1 MLEDFFTLTEMKD
14 GISTTARIAELVS
27 EIQKLR
33 DAADFSTADFI
44 RQCSTAAKTLGST
57 NNEECL
63 QHFVQLNGIGYLNQW
78 LQDAQNCSKEVSS
91 SAEGLINAILT
102 ALERLPVDDIHKAP
116 CGLIPTV
123 HQLLSHENTEI
134 SQKARLL
141 CQKWSSAP
149 NYGENDRQIDAK
161 EAYQAADLKPPEASQ
176 EMENNKHDGANE
188 AATAEAKSNHDTLTS
203 SVVPLQD
210 LSLINNNTDMTK
222 QPPMPASPNSSDGHE
237 VLVQVNSSVSSLASQ
252 GGLPNAS
259 VTEETSSSN
268 DVGLVTNCKL
278 SDTLNLK
285 SDTGHV
291 TQVIGSTIDAK
302 CLENVNSENSF
313 DSIKIDLG
321 DQNVSSSLDIKKG
334 NSFAAGQSCSDNNAI
349 EALNHLANA
358 SGSLQYSSE
367 DSMGK
372 EEGPTSSSG
381 TDDKDTGSEFWL
393 TRSAKSFGDSSKAA
407 ETKLNAVEGEKSP
420 PSTEYDDTDALEVA
434 RLVAIEV
441 EREVIDYRGDYCSS
455 PDISS
460 ENVDSPHV
468 EARQHTEPPVHES
481 NENKSS
487 TTVVDSGNS
496 SSLKEDGV
504 GITDDSGP
512 INGRKNT
519 QGVDMVDFDLN
530 ANQYHEETDYH
541 PKSSAN
547 NSVNLSTPIAVAASR
562 GSLVFPARLQFEGAL
577 GWKGSAATSAF
588 RPASVPRTPDRE
600 KSMSASSQKT
610 RNVMFDLNVDES
622 ENTIAGESLSTAFW
636 LRSSDI
642 APKDISG
649 ADGASTGLELDL
661 NNPCEEEEAATTSP
675 AVPSFWSHEQCH
687 GRWSQPSS
695 SSSSRQPTAKN
706 FDLNDNVS
714 FFDASSRGKGES
726 YVKTSTNNT
735 SDHSE
740 VMIMGKRVTLGQKE
754 HRSPNQYNFLG
765 PSMESSL
772 PVRSTQSYAHTPPDF
787 SVFGYPSQ
795 PAAMSLPPPL
805 YAPGG
810 APYMVDARGA
820 AVVPPLPGLGVG
832 ISHPSFTSRTIQP
845 VPSEFGYMNASM
857 DFNYALSSEGA
868 RREAGGYWP
877 VPFQGHTV
885 FLDERMRSTSQGG
898 SSGTGLVSKRKEPDS
913 GWDIYPRH

>member
-1 MLEDFFTLTEMKD
+1 MLQDFFTLTEMKD

-91 SAEGLINAILT
+91 SAE
-102 ALERLPVDDIHKAP
+102 
-116 CGLIPTV
+116 
-123 HQLLSHENTEI
+123 EI

-141 CQKWSSAP
+141 CQKWSIAP
-149 NYGENDRQIDAK
+149 NCGENDRQIDAK

-210 LSLINNNTDMTK
+210 LSLVNNNTDMTK
-222 QPPMPASPNSSDGHE
+222 LPPMPASPNSSDGHG

-302 CLENVNSENSF
+302 SLENVNSENSF

-334 NSFAAGQSCSDNNAI
+334 NSFAAGQSCSDNAI

-407 ETKLNAVEGEKSP
+407 ETKLNAVEGDKSP

-512 INGRKNT
+512 INSRKNT

-661 NNPCEEEEAATTSP
+661 NNPCEEEAATTSP

-726 YVKTSTNNT
+726 YVKTSMNNT

-772 PVRSTQSYAHTPPDF
+772 PVRSSQSYAHAPPDF